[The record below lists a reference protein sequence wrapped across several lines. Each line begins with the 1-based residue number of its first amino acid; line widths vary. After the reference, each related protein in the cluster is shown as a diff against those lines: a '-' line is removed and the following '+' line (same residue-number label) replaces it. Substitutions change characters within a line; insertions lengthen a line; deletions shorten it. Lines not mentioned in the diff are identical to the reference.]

1 METSRGQRVGY
12 IRVSSLDQSS
22 NRQTE
27 SLLTSGRID
36 RFFEDKISGRSRAER
51 PGLTECIKYLR
62 DGDELVVSSIDRLAR
77 SLIDLRTLVDE
88 ITAKGVTVY
97 FLHENLRFTHE
108 GTDAR
113 ANLMLSILG
122 SFAEFERAIIRE
134 RQAEGIALA
143 QKAGKYRGRKRALNP
158 EQISEALNRIEAG
171 ESKAAIARDFGVA
184 RTTLY
189 AALNRDVKRQDN

>member
-27 SLLTSGRID
+27 SLLASGGID

-51 PGLTECIKYLR
+51 PGLNECIKYLR

-108 GTDAR
+108 GADAR
-113 ANLMLSILG
+113 SNLMLSILG

-143 QKAGKYRGRKRALNP
+143 QKAGKYRGRKRALNS
-158 EQISEALNRIEAG
+158 EQIGEALNRIEAG

-189 AALNRDVKRQDN
+189 AALNRDVKR

>member
-27 SLLTSGRID
+27 SLLASGGID

-51 PGLTECIKYLR
+51 PGLNECIKYLR

-108 GTDAR
+108 GADAR
-113 ANLMLSILG
+113 SNLMLSILG

-143 QKAGKYRGRKRALNP
+143 QKAGKYRGRKRALNS

-189 AALNRDVKRQDN
+189 AALNRDVKR

>member
-1 METSRGQRVGY
+1 M
-12 IRVSSLDQSS
+12 
-22 NRQTE
+22 
-27 SLLTSGRID
+27 
-36 RFFEDKISGRSRAER
+36 
-51 PGLTECIKYLR
+51 
-62 DGDELVVSSIDRLAR
+62 VVSSIDRLAR

-108 GTDAR
+108 GADAR
-113 ANLMLSILG
+113 SNLMLSILG

-143 QKAGKYRGRKRALNP
+143 QKADKYRGRKRALST
-158 EQISEALNRIEAG
+158 EQIDEARIRIGAG
-171 ESKAAIARDFGVA
+171 ESKAAVARELRVA

-189 AALNRDVKRQDN
+189 AALNRAVQR

>member
-1 METSRGQRVGY
+1 MESVSGQRVGY

-27 SLLTSGRID
+27 ALLAYGRID

-51 PGLTECIKYLR
+51 PALNECIKYLR
-62 DGDELVVSSIDRLAR
+62 NGDELVVSSIDRLAR

-108 GTDAR
+108 GEDAR
-113 ANLMLSILG
+113 SNLMLSILG

-143 QKAGKYRGRKRALNP
+143 QKAGKYRGRKRALSA
-158 EQISEALNRIEAG
+158 EQIDEARIRIGAG
-171 ESKAAIARDFGVA
+171 ESKAAVARELGVA

-189 AALNRDVKRQDN
+189 AALNRAVQR

>member
-1 METSRGQRVGY
+1 MESVSGQRVGY

-27 SLLTSGRID
+27 ALLASGRID

-51 PGLTECIKYLR
+51 PALNECIKYLR
-62 DGDELVVSSIDRLAR
+62 DGDELVGSSIDRLAR

-97 FLHENLRFTHE
+97 SLHENLRFTHE
-108 GTDAR
+108 GADAR
-113 ANLMLSILG
+113 SNLMLSILG

-143 QKAGKYRGRKRALNP
+143 QKAGKYRGRKRALST
-158 EQISEALNRIEAG
+158 EQIDEARIRIGMG
-171 ESKAAIARDFGVA
+171 ESKSAVARELGVA

-189 AALNRDVKRQDN
+189 AALNRAVQR

>member
-1 METSRGQRVGY
+1 METVAGQRVGY
-12 IRVSSLDQSS
+12 VRVSSLDQSS

-27 SLLTSGRID
+27 ALLASGRID
-36 RFFEDKISGRSRAER
+36 RFFEDKISGRSRVER
-51 PGLTECIKYLR
+51 PALNECIKYLR

-77 SLIDLRTLVDE
+77 SLIDFRTLVDE

-108 GTDAR
+108 GADAR
-113 ANLMLSILG
+113 SNLMLSILG
-122 SFAEFERAIIRE
+122 PFAEFERAIIRE

-143 QKAGKYRGRKRALNP
+143 QKAGKYRGRKRALST
-158 EQISEALNRIEAG
+158 EQIDEARIRIGAG
-171 ESKAAIARDFGVA
+171 ESKAAVARELGVA

-189 AALNRDVKRQDN
+189 AALNRAVQR

>member
-1 METSRGQRVGY
+1 MQ
-12 IRVSSLDQSS
+12 QHPS

-27 SLLTSGRID
+27 ALLASGRID

-51 PGLTECIKYLR
+51 PALNECIKYLR

-108 GTDAR
+108 GEDAR
-113 ANLMLSILG
+113 SNLMLSILG

-143 QKAGKYRGRKRALNP
+143 QKAGKYRGRKRALSA
-158 EQISEALNRIEAG
+158 EQIDEARIRIGAG
-171 ESKAAIARDFGVA
+171 ESKAAVARELGVA

-189 AALNRDVKRQDN
+189 AALNRAVQR

>member
-1 METSRGQRVGY
+1 M
-12 IRVSSLDQSS
+12 
-22 NRQTE
+22 
-27 SLLTSGRID
+27 
-36 RFFEDKISGRSRAER
+36 
-51 PGLTECIKYLR
+51 
-62 DGDELVVSSIDRLAR
+62 SSIDRLAR

-108 GTDAR
+108 GADAR
-113 ANLMLSILG
+113 SNLMLSILG

-143 QKAGKYRGRKRALNP
+143 QKAGKYRGRKRALSA
-158 EQISEALNRIEAG
+158 EQIDKARIRIGAG
-171 ESKAAIARDFGVA
+171 ESKAAVARELGVA

-189 AALNRDVKRQDN
+189 AALNRAVQR

>member
-1 METSRGQRVGY
+1 MESVSGQRVGY

-27 SLLTSGRID
+27 ALLASGRID

-51 PGLTECIKYLR
+51 PALNECIKYLR

-108 GTDAR
+108 GEDAR
-113 ANLMLSILG
+113 SNLMLSILG

-143 QKAGKYRGRKRALNP
+143 QKAGKYRGRKRALSA
-158 EQISEALNRIEAG
+158 EQIDEARSRIGAG
-171 ESKAAIARDFGVA
+171 ESKAAVARELGVA

-189 AALNRDVKRQDN
+189 AALNRAVQR

>member
-1 METSRGQRVGY
+1 MENVSGQRVGY
-12 IRVSSLDQSS
+12 VRVSSLDQSS
-22 NRQTE
+22 KRQTE
-27 SLLTSGRID
+27 ALLASGKVD

-51 PGLTECIKYLR
+51 PALNECIKYLR

-108 GTDAR
+108 GADAR
-113 ANLMLSILG
+113 SNLMLSILG

-143 QKAGKYRGRKRALNP
+143 QKAGKYRGRKRALST
-158 EQISEALNRIEAG
+158 EQIDEARIRIGAG
-171 ESKAAIARDFGVA
+171 ESKAAVARELGIA

-189 AALNRDVKRQDN
+189 AALNRDG